1 MAHAVQSPSAPQGHR
16 PHAVAA
22 PPADSLPGRFE
33 RARHRVELD
42 RLGWPLAEHFDVS
55 AESGAPSNGFLLE
68 LMDGRSIVGE
78 VERFL
83 LAETVLEFR
92 ADYAATS
99 HVVPFSEI
107 KSLRLRQPLVLKPHE
122 SLARLTPPAELG
134 DRDFLLTFHD
144 GSTLGGRARAV
155 VHDRNGLFAYQL
167 HGDKVFA
174 VFVPRSAVTAERI
187 GERLGP
193 GPGGE
198 GGAR

>member
-1 MAHAVQSPSAPQGHR
+1 M
-16 PHAVAA
+16 
-22 PPADSLPGRFE
+22 PGRFE

-107 KSLRLRQPLVLKPHE
+107 KSLRLRQPLVLKPHK
-122 SLARLTPPAELG
+122 SLAGLKLEGALG
-134 DRDFLLTFHD
+134 DRDFLVTFV
-144 GSTLGGRARAV
+144 GGTTLGGRARAV
-155 VHDRNGLFAYQL
+155 MEDRHGLFIYHL
-167 HGDKVFA
+167 YDGGKVFA

-187 GERLGP
+187 GARLGQVLVAK
-193 GPGGE
+193 E
-198 GGAR
+198 